1 MCNTPVFDLYLVQ
14 HELDRRSRTPRVP
27 IYSGKE
33 INYQE
38 LMLLEIQEPSLQIIS
53 VQIHNRHPSSA
64 AMIFS
69 MFARNTPICSS
80 V

>member
-1 MCNTPVFDLYLVQ
+1 MCNISVLDLYLVQ

-27 IYSGKE
+27 RYYDKE
-33 INYQE
+33 VNYQE
-38 LMLLEIQEPSLQIIS
+38 LILLEIQGPSLQIIS

-69 MFARNTPICSS
+69 MFARNTPICFS